1 MWCRSCQQDVP
12 AVASTSDAT
21 MQCARCHSELSAA
34 QHVNNDGEVHTSPT
48 TTATPKDHHTA
59 LETDVSNGS
68 IDAALRSWESW
79 ELAEDL
85 RAADHLVN
93 SLGIRRTDAAHKL
106 QTDSATMTSE
116 PRIQPTDQQPATNS
130 PATRAVRK
138 PRRGSFMSWSVLSLG
153 LMTFAFGAVLLGW
166 SFWMGRADLWRL
178 GMPFTLAGQATLVI
192 GLALQLDGLW
202 RSNQASAESV
212 HELDNQLDELRRAT
226 TLLST
231 SHSGPSQS
239 FYSHM
244 ASGAGPHLL
253 LADLKSQLDLLA
265 IKLGTEKQ

>member
-1 MWCRSCQQDVP
+1 MWCLSCQQEVP
-12 AVASTSDAT
+12 AVASTADAT
-21 MQCARCHSELSAA
+21 VRCAQCQSELPASEDTNEDR
-34 QHVNNDGEVHTSPT
+34 VNQPSLT
-48 TTATPKDHHTA
+48 TTAPTKDPSVG
-59 LETDVSNGS
+59 LETDTLKGAT
-68 IDAALRSWESW
+68 DASPRFWESW

-85 RAADHLVN
+85 RAADRLVN
-93 SLGIRRTDAAHKL
+93 LLGIHRADAPHEIQA
-106 QTDSATMTSE
+106 DSAAMTSE
-116 PRIQPTDQQPATNS
+116 PPFQSFDQTPGTNS
-130 PATRAVRK
+130 PAARPGRK
-138 PRRGSFMSWSVLSLG
+138 RHRGSFITWSILSLG

-166 SFWMGRADLWRL
+166 SFWMDRADLWQL
-178 GMPFTLAGQATLVI
+178 GMPFTLAGQAALVI

-202 RSNQASAESV
+202 RSNQSTVQTLGA
-212 HELDNQLDELRRAT
+212 LDNQLEELRRAT

-265 IKLGTEKQ
+265 IKLADEQK

>member
-1 MWCRSCQQDVP
+1 
-12 AVASTSDAT
+12 
-21 MQCARCHSELSAA
+21 LK
-34 QHVNNDGEVHTSPT
+34 DGT
-48 TTATPKDHHTA
+48 
-59 LETDVSNGS
+59 
-68 IDAALRSWESW
+68 DAAPRYWESW

-85 RAADHLVN
+85 RAADRMVD
-93 SLGIRRTDAAHKL
+93 SLGIHRADAAHEI
-106 QTDSATMTSE
+106 QSDAAAMTSE
-116 PRIQPTDQQPATNS
+116 PRFQSLGQPSGGNAPA
-130 PATRAVRK
+130 PRQVRK
-138 PRRGSFMSWSVLSLG
+138 PIRGSFISWSILSLG

-166 SFWMGRADLWRL
+166 SFWMDRADLWRL
-178 GMPFTLAGQATLVI
+178 GMPFTLAGQAALII

-202 RSNQASAESV
+202 RSSQSTAETLG
-212 HELDNQLDELRRAT
+212 ELDNQLDELRHAT

-265 IKLGTEKQ
+265 IKLADEQK